1 MRILQICNKPPFP
14 PKDGGS
20 IAMNNLTNGLLV
32 EKSDVK
38 VLAINTPKHFV
49 DISDLPIDYVS
60 KTSIE
65 LVFIDTSINAF
76 DAFLSMIN
84 NKSYNLSRFY
94 SKKFEQK
101 IIETLKEN
109 TFDIIHLESLFV
121 SMYISAIRKYSK
133 AKIVLRTHNIENII
147 WNRKSKLEKNIF
159 RKIYIATL
167 SSQIKREEIAAIN
180 TSDAIATITEEDKKW
195 ILSNCKQKNI
205 KTIPFGIDIKDY
217 IIDNTEMEKKSL
229 FFIGSFDWFPNAD
242 GLNWFLENVWG
253 EMLDENINLYIAG
266 RGMSEEFKNTNFKNV
281 HILGEIDNVKQFMTS
296 KNVMIVPLL
305 SGGGMRV
312 KIIEGMAMGKVVI
325 STSIGAEGI
334 ECTNNKNIII
344 ANTPEEFINSIK
356 FVFQDEALN
365 NSLSKNAREFV
376 SANYDN
382 SKICKELVQF
392 YKSIN

>member
-1 MRILQICNKPPFP
+1 MKILQICNKPPFP

-20 IAMNNLTNGLLV
+20 IAMNNITVGLLS
-32 EKSDVK
+32 ENCDVK
-38 VLAINTPKHFV
+38 VLAITTPKHFANV
-49 DISDLPIDYVS
+49 SDLPIDYVS

-65 LVFIDTSINAF
+65 FVFIDTSINAF

-101 IIETLKEN
+101 IIETLKRN
-109 TFDIIHLESLFV
+109 TFDIIQLESLFV
-121 SMYISAIRKYSK
+121 SMYINTIRKYSK
-133 AKIVLRTHNIENII
+133 AKIILRTHNIENII
-147 WNRKSKLEKNIF
+147 WDRKSKLEKNIF
-159 RKIYIATL
+159 RKIYISIL
-167 SSQIKREEIAAIN
+167 SSQIKKEEITAIN
-180 TSDAIATITEEDKKW
+180 SSDAIAAITEEDKKW
-195 ILSNCKQKNI
+195 VLRNCKQKNI
-205 KTIPFGIDIKDY
+205 KTIPFGIDVKDY
-217 IIDNTEMEKKSL
+217 DIDNTEMERKSI

-242 GLNWFLENVWG
+242 GLNWFLKNVWVK
-253 EMLDENINLYIAG
+253 MLDENINLYIAG
-266 RGMSEEFKNTNFKNV
+266 RGMSEEFKNTNLKNV

-334 ECTNNKNIII
+334 EYTNNKNIII
-344 ANTPEEFINSIK
+344 ANTPDEFINSIK
-356 FVFQDEALN
+356 LVFQDEALN
-365 NSLSKNAREFV
+365 NSLSINAREFV
-376 SANYDN
+376 STNYDN
-382 SKICKELVQF
+382 SKICKELIQF